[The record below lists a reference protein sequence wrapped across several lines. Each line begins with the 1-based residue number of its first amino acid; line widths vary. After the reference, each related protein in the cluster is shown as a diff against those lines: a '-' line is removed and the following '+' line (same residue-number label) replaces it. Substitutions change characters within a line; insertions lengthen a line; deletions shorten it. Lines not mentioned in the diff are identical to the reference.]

1 MLNLATK
8 TDIQYLT
15 DLVKRQHKQTSEVM
29 AAILAKIKE
38 APLTADEELDDGV
51 IAMTSEHD
59 DNAMKELFEKQKKEE
74 E

>member
-8 TDIQYLT
+8 TDIQNLT
-15 DLVKRQHKQTSEVM
+15 DLTKRQHKQISEVL

-51 IAMTSEHD
+51 IAMTSDHD
-59 DNAMKELFEKQKKEE
+59 EKAMDDLLGRKEKE
-74 E
+74 